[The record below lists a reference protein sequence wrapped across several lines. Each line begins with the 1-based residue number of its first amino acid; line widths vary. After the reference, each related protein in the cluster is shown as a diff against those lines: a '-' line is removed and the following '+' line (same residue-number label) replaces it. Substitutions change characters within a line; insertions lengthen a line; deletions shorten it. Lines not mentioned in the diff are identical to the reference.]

1 MQKSNLGTEKIK
13 TLFIRLVIPS
23 VIAQLVSLIYNMV
36 DRIYIGHIADVGSL
50 ALTGV
55 GGLYAAGAD
64 DHRICQPGGRGRRT
78 AGFDRPG
85 KRGPGRGGADFRKL
99 FSVCHPAQRCA
110 DGGVPGIFPA
120 AAGVVWSQ

>member
-55 GGLYAAGAD
+55 GVCTPLVLMITGFANLAGA
-64 DHRICQPGGRGRRT
+64 GGGPRGLRSPWEKGT
-78 AGFDRPG
+78 G
-85 KRGPGRGGADFRKL
+85 KRRSGF
-99 FSVCHPAQRCA
+99 
-110 DGGVPGIFPA
+110 
-120 AAGVVWSQ
+120 